1 MPLRKRN
8 WNHFWKNRWLVPLAK
23 PGLPQ
28 TPQKLRTICLVEVL
42 RKLWMSI
49 TINLQFKMTNQSDC
63 STKHLQTNELIKRKK
78 PPNEAH
84 TWWTKD
90 WSTEINLVEVLRKL
104 WISITIN
111 LQFKMTN
118 QTDCSTNHLQMNELI
133 TNERYHQMK
142 HIHDEPM
149 IEAQRLI

>member
-1 MPLRKRN
+1 MNNHQRKKPPN
-8 WNHFWKNRWLVPLAK
+8 KAPTWWTIDWSTEINLVA
-23 PGLPQ
+23 
-28 TPQKLRTICLVEVL
+28 VL

-49 TINLQFKMTNQSDC
+49 TINLQFKMTNQTDC
-63 STKHLQTNELIKRKK
+63 STNHLQTNELIKRKK

-84 TWWTKD
+84 TWWTND
-90 WSTEINLVEVLRKL
+90 WSKEINLVEVLRKL

-111 LQFKMTN
+111 LQLNMTN
-118 QTDCSTNHLQMNELI
+118 QSPSDCSTNHLQMNELI
-133 TNERYHQMK
+133 TNERNHQME